1 MNAASPVY
9 LELIDFI
16 VSRTTPEALLEFR
29 PSEDNQRRVAD
40 LIRGQQNGT
49 LSREEAAELEDFVQ
63 IEHLMI
69 MAKAEA
75 GNRLPRRLGA
85 P

>member
-1 MNAASPVY
+1 MKAASPVY

-16 VSRTTPEALLEFR
+16 VSRATPEALLEFR
-29 PSEDNQRRVAD
+29 PSLENQRRVSE
-40 LIRGQQNGT
+40 LVEGQENGT
-49 LSREEAAELEDFVQ
+49 LSRDEASELDDFVQ

-75 GNRLPRRLGA
+75 RHRLRPSGGD
-85 P
+85 

>member
-29 PSEDNQRRVAD
+29 PSEDNQRRVSD
-40 LIRGQQNGT
+40 LIEGQHNGT
-49 LSREEAAELEDFVQ
+49 LSTEEASELDDFVQ
-63 IEHLMI
+63 IEHLLI
-69 MAKAEA
+69 MAKAQARHRLLA
-75 GNRLPRRLGA
+75 GGN
-85 P
+85 